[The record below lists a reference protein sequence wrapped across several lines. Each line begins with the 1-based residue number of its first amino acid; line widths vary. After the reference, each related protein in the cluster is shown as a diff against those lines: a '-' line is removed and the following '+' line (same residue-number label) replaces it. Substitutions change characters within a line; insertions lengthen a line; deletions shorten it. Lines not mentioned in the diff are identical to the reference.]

1 MVEKYMAVTL
11 QVVIKNEEM
20 GHRLAHWLKE
30 SLQQPG
36 PYTPFLQEVMARPD
50 HDKCTKGTP
59 SDATPRQKRTLT
71 RREIEVLELLGTGLP
86 VKMVADRLGLSVHT
100 VNQHLRQI
108 YQKLDVHNRVAA
120 LNQGRRLGLLS
131 SARG

>member
-1 MVEKYMAVTL
+1 MAVTL

-20 GHRLAHWLKE
+20 GHRLARWLKE
-30 SLQQPG
+30 SLQQSG
-36 PYTPFLQEVMARPD
+36 ANTPFLHEVMARPD
-50 HDKCTKGTP
+50 HDECTKAIP
-59 SDATPRQKRTLT
+59 SDPTPCQKRTLT